1 MVTTMVKPIHLKKQ
15 KQIGAPIPI
24 LYQNLEED
32 MVVLYLPIQS
42 KSEDPSSSLVCF
54 LMLFNNSISFLL
66 GTIQL
71 RFTNASTRSTTVA
84 ITIKDNGTK
93 STCISYNLSL
103 PYKDRRSNK
112 VNSISF
118 IESFQIIISKFILF
132 LC

>member
-1 MVTTMVKPIHLKKQ
+1 MMVLPIRLKMQKRIG
-15 KQIGAPIPI
+15 KQIRTLLITTE
-24 LYQNLEED
+24 QEWE
-32 MVVLYLPIQS
+32 VLYLPIQS
-42 KSEDPSSSLVCF
+42 KSEDSSSSLVCF

-118 IESFQIIISKFILF
+118 IETFQIIISKFILF